1 MHLQRGG
8 PGVERRTRRLG
19 RSQLGGSEEDDDED
33 DAGGDED
40 GEAAVT
46 GYGGALFMMGIG
58 ALFLSLNVAPTEEMM
73 LISYL
78 MTPWHAVA
86 LIVLSLIL
94 MHAFVYA
101 VSFEGQLPGSDG
113 PVWGD
118 FVRFTAVGYVLW
130 VATVRP
136 SKRPE
141 MLLELA
147 RPMPQHRFVVIG
159 GSDPGRRAAE
169 YQESIRQAAAA
180 LPNVEFRGF
189 VPFVEADRFFDGA
202 RVVINTS
209 LYEGFPNTFLQAWS
223 RGVPTVAFVDTG
235 SRSDGQPVYD
245 VVPDLDAMAL
255 KVARLMGDDIAW
267 ESASRRVA
275 AHFRDNHSVEA
286 IVGLYEREIAPWARS
301 R

>member
-1 MHLQRGG
+1 MAAASRQNQDGEDGQGG
-8 PGVERRTRRLG
+8 ASSTPMERIIGIGRAFGGALIFSLPMLMTMELWWFGFVMDRYRMALLIVLMLPVLVGLAHRVGFEPTFDWREDARDASIALGIGVISSAAILVAFNVVNPAMPMDEIIGKIAIQSVPASIGALLG

-40 GEAAVT
+40 GEAALT

-118 FVRFTAVGYVLW
+118 FVRFTAVGYVLCLLISLYTLW
-130 VATVRP
+130 TLGRTEGLAMMPTLMATVV
-136 SKRPE
+136 
-141 MLLELA
+141 LA
-147 RPMPQHRFVVIG
+147 FPASIG
-159 GSDPGRRAAE
+159 
-169 YQESIRQAAAA
+169 AAAA
-180 LPNVEFRGF
+180 
-189 VPFVEADRFFDGA
+189 
-202 RVVINTS
+202 
-209 LYEGFPNTFLQAWS
+209 
-223 RGVPTVAFVDTG
+223 
-235 SRSDGQPVYD
+235 
-245 VVPDLDAMAL
+245 
-255 KVARLMGDDIAW
+255 RLI
-267 ESASRRVA
+267 
-275 AHFRDNHSVEA
+275 
-286 IVGLYEREIAPWARS
+286 L
-301 R
+301 